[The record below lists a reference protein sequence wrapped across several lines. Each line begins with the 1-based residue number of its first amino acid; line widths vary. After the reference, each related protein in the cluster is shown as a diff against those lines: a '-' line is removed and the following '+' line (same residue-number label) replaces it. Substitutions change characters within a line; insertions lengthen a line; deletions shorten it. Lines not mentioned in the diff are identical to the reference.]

1 MFLSSVN
8 QNKKQ
13 GYLLLDE
20 TTVASS
26 SDCRLQF
33 FQAAKDPASPIITA
47 TEKWEGCGPYTWS
60 SRIFYLPEQEKCWL
74 WPFELT

>member
-8 QNKKQ
+8 QYKKQ

-20 TTVASS
+20 TTVAAA

-33 FQAAKDPASPIITA
+33 FQAAKDPASPMITA
-47 TEKWEGCGPYTWS
+47 TEKILV
-60 SRIFYLPEQEKCWL
+60 IFMNFCILQNYRLQR
-74 WPFELT
+74 